1 MLCKEPVLQYPD
13 PSKPFVVTTDS
24 SRVAIG
30 AILSQ
35 GPIGKDR
42 PISYASRVL
51 NDAEKN
57 YSTIEKELLAIVYAV
72 KRFRL
77 YLYGKKFSL
86 VTDINF

>member
-1 MLCKEPVLQYPD
+1 
-13 PSKPFVVTTDS
+13 
-24 SRVAIG
+24 VAIG